1 MKKILIMTARA
12 GFPNGF
18 GASSILRKY
27 ARGFSENGYDVH
39 IMLLRPSEV
48 NSEQANFEKKGIYE
62 GSSFE
67 YMCKT
72 VFTSRSKIK
81 RLFLYS
87 LAIFRSVCYI
97 VANRNIVSKLFFY
110 SPDFLFSVNVILLL
124 CRVLG
129 IECIGIKT
137 ESSFC
142 DSQRI
147 KMKGWMKKEK
157 FIYAGFNKIV
167 VVSKYLKNQLLEFG
181 YKNEIQVVPI
191 LVDENMYEGCF
202 GDRKKEIVYM
212 GSMGHEEEL
221 HAIAQIIAYVK
232 ENYNDWKVVLIGD
245 VGTRK
250 ELLSYI
256 KTGDVECTGRLSY
269 EELARRIFCSG
280 ILILPRSMKE
290 YSIAGF
296 PIKIGEYLL
305 TGAPVLVTNVGEI
318 EEYLTNEKEIFIVES
333 DNTDAFNC
341 KLKYIIEN
349 YKEALKVGEE
359 GKKAALRIFGA
370 KDVCR
375 KMLS

>member
-1 MKKILIMTARA
+1 M
-12 GFPNGF
+12 
-18 GASSILRKY
+18 
-27 ARGFSENGYDVH
+27 
-39 IMLLRPSEV
+39 
-48 NSEQANFEKKGIYE
+48 
-62 GSSFE
+62 
-67 YMCKT
+67 
-72 VFTSRSKIK
+72 
-81 RLFLYS
+81 
-87 LAIFRSVCYI
+87 
-97 VANRNIVSKLFFY
+97 
-110 SPDFLFSVNVILLL
+110 
-124 CRVLG
+124 
-129 IECIGIKT
+129 
-137 ESSFC
+137 
-142 DSQRI
+142 
-147 KMKGWMKKEK
+147 
-157 FIYAGFNKIV
+157 
-167 VVSKYLKNQLLEFG
+167 
-181 YKNEIQVVPI
+181 
-191 LVDENMYEGCF
+191 
-202 GDRKKEIVYM
+202 
-212 GSMGHEEEL
+212 
-221 HAIAQIIAYVK
+221 
-232 ENYNDWKVVLIGD
+232 
-245 VGTRK
+245 GTRK